1 MPPAPVV
8 TNEPTEVAAGVYV
21 IPDGRVPLVP
31 NIGIVV
37 GEDRALVVDTGMGP
51 RNGAVVREH
60 AERLAAGRPLTLTVT
75 HFHPEHGYGAQVF
88 ADAEIVYNRA
98 QRDELRQKGQAYLEM
113 FRTFGDDVAA
123 QLEGVEL
130 VEPDTVYDEQT
141 ELDLGGRRV
150 QLLTWG
156 LAHTQSDQVVFLPA
170 ERVLFTGD
178 LVESRCFAIFP
189 WFPPD
194 DTDVDGDRWIA
205 VLEHLEALDPAVVV
219 PGHGELG
226 GASVIAGAREY
237 LEQLREET
245 RRRVAD
251 GVSEDETAEQL
262 DRHFRA
268 LHPDWDQPEWI
279 AFGARCFHAAFRN
292 GT

>member
-8 TNEPTEVAAGVYV
+8 ANEPTEVAAGVYV

-31 NIGIVV
+31 NIGVVV
-37 GEDRALVVDTGMGP
+37 GERRALVVDTGMGP
-51 RNGAVVREH
+51 RNGAAVREH
-60 AERLAAGRPLTLTVT
+60 AERLAGGRPLTLTIT
-75 HFHPEHGYGAQVF
+75 HFHPEHGYGAQAF
-88 ADAEIVYNRA
+88 ADAEIVYNRT
-98 QRDELRQKGQAYLEM
+98 QRDELREKGQPYLEM

-130 VEPDTVYDEQT
+130 VEPDSVYDDET
-141 ELDLGGRRV
+141 EIDLGGRV
-150 QLLTWG
+150 AQLKTWG
-156 LAHTQSDQVVFLPA
+156 LAHTRSDQVVFLPA

-194 DTDVDGDRWIA
+194 DVDVNGDRWIA
-205 VLEHLEALDPAVVV
+205 VLERLEALEPAVVV

-226 GASVIAGAREY
+226 DASVVATAREY
-237 LEQLREET
+237 LRQLREET

-251 GVSEDETAEQL
+251 GLSEEETAEQL

-279 AFGARCFHAAFRN
+279 AFGARCYHAAFRS